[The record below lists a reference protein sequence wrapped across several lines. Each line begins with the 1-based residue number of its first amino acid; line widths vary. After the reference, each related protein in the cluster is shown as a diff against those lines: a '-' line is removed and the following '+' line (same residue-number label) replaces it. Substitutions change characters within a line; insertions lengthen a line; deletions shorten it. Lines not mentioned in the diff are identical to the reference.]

1 MTIELTQSGS
11 YIAAITDDISA
22 SIKYNTKKGNIG
34 ILKHLPTSIL
44 FEWSKDAIAIIFEE
58 IDKLKGKP
66 ATEIFKELGL
76 ELKWTGFEAETEKLN
91 WFLTHIITAL
101 NYNDEYVF
109 PIDEYA
115 LQLLRNRSLFYK
127 IPRVYCNKCE
137 SYEIPHC
144 GTCSKPLKYNDSGWL
159 YCDCGAPLQIT
170 CPEGHLCTTDYWY
183 IPTSR
188 FMSMIERNIHR
199 AFKNIDT
206 KYFMCIMDN
215 QMHIVHTQNTDFEGA
230 EIEFADI
237 SCFSDCSAT
246 TDNATKYFAVRLNEK
261 CSGGCTKAKIEKCM
275 DDSNAVCLPKL
286 FYSILPG
293 YRPEP
298 HRNGEYGDVSGEV
311 IVGTNHY
318 EMKGIIKK
326 NSKHSARTAID
337 TQELIEA
344 YLTSATKEGEE
355 IIRQFVEQG
364 MVDARCQLIAVIAPQ
379 YFDHGLKGTLRYL
392 AKFAGKKIVFIG
404 LDEVC
409 KIIEK
414 NDKVS
419 VL

>member
-1 MTIELTQSGS
+1 MQGAKGEKTIISRSGGLTEGQEEEISRIRDNRIDTSGS

-275 DDSNAVCLPKL
+275 DDSNAVCLSKL

-311 IVGTNHY
+311 IVGTSSCFKN
-318 EMKGIIKK
+318 KGC
-326 NSKHSARTAID
+326 
-337 TQELIEA
+337 
-344 YLTSATKEGEE
+344 TKGQVYVNYPYGNKT
-355 IIRQFVEQG
+355 I
-364 MVDARCQLIAVIAPQ
+364 
-379 YFDHGLKGTLRYL
+379 
-392 AKFAGKKIVFIG
+392 
-404 LDEVC
+404 
-409 KIIEK
+409 
-414 NDKVS
+414 
-419 VL
+419 